1 MKRLL
6 AIFGSV
12 LVSSLIVVGTAH
24 PAVITAEQRKE
35 LTQIREDVAD
45 VEKLFKDKKYDEA
58 GKALDEATSKL
69 EKIIKDAELKPGDK
83 LITPV
88 QLLIEKQRQAL
99 TKASAT
105 A

>member
-12 LVSSLIVVGTAH
+12 LVCSLIVVGTAL

-58 GKALDEATSKL
+58 GKALDES
-69 EKIIKDAELKPGDK
+69 
-83 LITPV
+83 
-88 QLLIEKQRQAL
+88 
-99 TKASAT
+99 ASVLCVARR
-105 A
+105 